1 MAKIHKDSQNK
12 SKPLQESNTMD
23 ELLSTMEQDLSPRDE
38 IAALIASAILR
49 KRQRTQNKDPDRLDN
64 SATSCMTVNT
74 LNKNREND

>member
-1 MAKIHKDSQNK
+1 
-12 SKPLQESNTMD
+12 MD
-23 ELLSTMEQDLSPRDE
+23 EPLSLKDWGLSPRDE

-74 LNKNREND
+74 PENKTEVAYE